1 MPSDNRHLSNTFDC
15 SEQVKMYGGIR
26 HIYKKPYSLQR
37 LLYVLI
43 VLKIDKDRP
52 RAHKTR
58 EEQYHDKVVISELK
72 RVL

>member
-1 MPSDNRHLSNTFDC
+1 
-15 SEQVKMYGGIR
+15 MYGGIR